1 VSTYLS
7 SSTLFLLVA
16 LNKAAR
22 GTDGRTTASLA
33 WPVLR
38 RPALLCALSV
48 PLCHGA
54 HVLDCWLR
62 CSRVSRPLSLSS
74 LVARHRRLSGLSPS
88 SHPAWCMGLLLAAAA
103 AQRAGVRAVATL
115 NPLDRRERRTF
126 RLLTTAIPSPS
137 QHTTDDDDE
146 VGHKAPTSICTL

>member
-1 VSTYLS
+1 VFIYLP

-22 GTDGRTTASLA
+22 GTDGRTTPSLA

-62 CSRVSRPLSLSS
+62 CSRVSRPLSLVARRSSPS
-74 LVARHRRLSGLSPS
+74 LVWTLSFEPSGVVHGAVTCCCCCPTSRGPRRCNSQPTGQTRTTYFPPS
-88 SHPAWCMGLLLAAAA
+88 DHCHTLA
-103 AQRAGVRAVATL
+103 
-115 NPLDRRERRTF
+115 
-126 RLLTTAIPSPS
+126 LTTYHRQRRRGRPQGSN
-137 QHTTDDDDE
+137 
-146 VGHKAPTSICTL
+146 